1 MTERLIRRPGIKLIL
16 IGGAILAAGI
26 AGLIA
31 TPLVPGSSENPVV
44 LSVLL
49 LAVVGGGSV
58 CLTGLTKRIVHLF
71 KTTGFLGIKLG
82 E

>member
-1 MTERLIRRPGIKLIL
+1 MTDRLIRRPGSKLIL

-31 TPLVPGSSENPVV
+31 TPLVPGTSENPVV
-44 LSVLL
+44 LAALL
-49 LAVVGGGSV
+49 LAVVGGGAV
-58 CLTGLTKRIVHLF
+58 CLTGLIKRIVHLF